1 MSPEDL
7 AGLQRLLAVMA
18 RLRDPETG
26 CPWDRAQTPRS
37 IAPWTIEEACEVAEA
52 AEAGDV
58 GHWREE
64 LGDLL
69 FHVVFHARLA
79 EEAGQFDFDGVA
91 ETAADKLEHRHP
103 HVFGKE
109 DAASASDLNFRWE
122 QRKSDA
128 RKHIDEQ
135 LPGHLPALM
144 RAWKLQKRAA
154 ASGFDWPDR
163 NGPKDKIEE
172 ELDELEQAQQ
182 EGDESSMRERVG
194 EELGDL
200 LFAVVN
206 YARHLGVEPEQALR
220 AANRKFTRRFR
231 FIETRLAEDGMRP
244 GDVDL
249 EYLDGLWDQAKA
261 TE

>member
-1 MSPEDL
+1 MNTSSQ
-7 AGLQRLLAVMA
+7 AGLQYLLAVMA

-58 GHWREE
+58 EHWREE

-69 FHVVFHARLA
+69 FHVVFHTRLA
-79 EEAGQFDFDGVA
+79 EEAGQFDFDDIAGEVA
-91 ETAADKLEHRHP
+91 EKLERRHP
-103 HVFGKE
+103 HVFGGE
-109 DAASASDLNFRWE
+109 DVSAVGDLNLKWE
-122 QRKSDA
+122 QRKSHG
-128 RKHIDEQ
+128 RKHVDDD
-135 LPGHLPALM
+135 LPAQLPALM
-144 RAWKLQKRAA
+144 RAYKLQKRAA
-154 ASGFDWPDR
+154 ALGFDWPDAT
-163 NGPKDKIEE
+163 GPRGKVTE
-172 ELDELEQAQQ
+172 ELEELEEARQGEELSVQ
-182 EGDESSMRERVG
+182 DRVS

-231 FIETRLAEDGMRP
+231 FIEARLSKDGLRP
-244 GDVDL
+244 DQVDL
-249 EYLDGLWDQAKA
+249 DHLDRLWDQAKA
-261 TE
+261 AE